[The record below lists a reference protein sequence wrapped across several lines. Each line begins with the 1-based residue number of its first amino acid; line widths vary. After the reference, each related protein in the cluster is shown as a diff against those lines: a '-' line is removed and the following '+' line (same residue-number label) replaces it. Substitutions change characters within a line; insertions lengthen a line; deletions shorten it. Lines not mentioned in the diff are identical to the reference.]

1 MHIGDRHQRVMTIC
15 LLGYLL
21 PVEHFV
27 HSLDTTHYQTALTS
41 LSILVYLFVVAP
53 STTQS
58 PIHIFQSLLMH
69 GSFLIATH
77 SSDTHTYTWHK
88 NMSCLHT
95 YVYFGTHCIIRASF
109 CSTNERAEA
118 AAATAFTTASKAK
131 FVVVK
136 SGFSL
141 LLILDEGRSKIL
153 HIAYLYTIY
162 LLLIYLSIANV
173 LYLVVWHYCI
183 SGMTSLKLSSLPYS
197 HI

>member
-1 MHIGDRHQRVMTIC
+1 
-15 LLGYLL
+15 
-21 PVEHFV
+21 
-27 HSLDTTHYQTALTS
+27 
-41 LSILVYLFVVAP
+41 
-53 STTQS
+53 
-58 PIHIFQSLLMH
+58 
-69 GSFLIATH
+69 
-77 SSDTHTYTWHK
+77 
-88 NMSCLHT
+88 MSCLHT

-162 LLLIYLSIANV
+162 LLLIYRNIPI
-173 LYLVVWHYCI
+173 YCQCVI
-183 SGMTSLKLSSLPYS
+183 LSSLALLYFWHDKFKIVINAIFTYLVPTISTKVVTLNLSFFKLSILKYRLITTFS
-197 HI
+197 KHQYLSPT